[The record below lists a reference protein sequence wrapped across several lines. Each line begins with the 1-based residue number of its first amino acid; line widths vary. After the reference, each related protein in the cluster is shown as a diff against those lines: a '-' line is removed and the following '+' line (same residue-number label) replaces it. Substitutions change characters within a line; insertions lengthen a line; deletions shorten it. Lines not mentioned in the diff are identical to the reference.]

1 MWKVSGESAI
11 ATKLLPLAVSAVDPR
26 ASTSSDSRLRKRAA
40 IWLSLLLVGC
50 VVAWLAY
57 DWTHPLPDLLAI
69 RRVRPGMT
77 EDEVV
82 AVFGTRPTTNTPRQF
97 NFRRAPSAPISGPTT
112 DRYWHCDAG
121 IVRVVLGADGRVQ
134 FAQYVG
140 YGPDPTR
147 IKLRRFLDR
156 IGLGWLVS

>member
-1 MWKVSGESAI
+1 
-11 ATKLLPLAVSAVDPR
+11 
-26 ASTSSDSRLRKRAA
+26 
-40 IWLSLLLVGC
+40 
-50 VVAWLAY
+50 
-57 DWTHPLPDLLAI
+57 
-69 RRVRPGMT
+69 MT

-82 AVFGTRPTTNTPRQF
+82 AVFGTRPTTSTPRQF
-97 NFRRAPSAPISGPTT
+97 NFLRAPSTPNSGPTT

-121 IVRVVLGADGRVQ
+121 IVRVVLDADGRVQ